1 MTIVQRHFLNQS
13 VSSSPDTPR
22 PCHLHQKSALQVDQ
36 KPLAFDA
43 IEKLVDLQYNDFQSF
58 AHNTPADSKS
68 FFKKQKKK

>member
-1 MTIVQRHFLNQS
+1 M
-13 VSSSPDTPR
+13 
-22 PCHLHQKSALQVDQ
+22 HQKSALQVDQ